1 MNAYDILQ
9 ENRVF
14 KRGNDADILE
24 KGRMGGALLNRKHT
38 RNDGVTNTVDSE

>member
-1 MNAYDILQ
+1 MNSYDILQ
-9 ENRVF
+9 EIRVF

-38 RNDGVTNTVDSE
+38 RNDGVTDTVDSE